1 MAKEYIER
9 EALLK
14 AYLDFSLAKSKAA
27 KARKGVAFFQGE
39 LYPMIEITEKEWIR
53 LINAAPAADVVEV
66 VHGRWIPFHSQVA
79 GYIQYCSACEIGC
92 TWQPNYC
99 PNCGARM
106 DGDSK

>member
-1 MAKEYIER
+1 MAKDYIER
-9 EALLK
+9 EAILRLFEVEERCG
-14 AYLDFSLAKSKAA
+14 YLDVGDIHS
-27 KARKGVAFFQGE
+27 
-39 LYPMIEITEKEWIR
+39 I
-53 LINAAPAADVVEV
+53 PAADVVEV

>member
-1 MAKEYIER
+1 MAEYIER
-9 EALLK
+9 ERAKKILSFGVGASAAAALDK
-14 AYLDFSLAKSKAA
+14 C
-27 KARKGVAFFQGE
+27 
-39 LYPMIEITEKEWIR
+39 PT
-53 LINAAPAADVVEV
+53 ADVVEV

-106 DGDSK
+106 DGE